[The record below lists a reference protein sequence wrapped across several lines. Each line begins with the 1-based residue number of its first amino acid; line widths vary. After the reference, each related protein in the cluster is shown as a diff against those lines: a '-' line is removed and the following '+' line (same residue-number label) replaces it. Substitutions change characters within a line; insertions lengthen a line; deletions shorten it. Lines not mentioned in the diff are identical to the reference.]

1 MRIFLF
7 IICLSALSG
16 IIFAHDPDDV
26 LGVWMIESQ
35 EAKVEL
41 YKNAQG
47 KLEGRLVWL
56 KDMYDDQ
63 GLPRKDINN
72 DDKNLRNRTILG
84 LTLAFGF
91 EWNAETREWQNG
103 SVYVPGNGNTY
114 CGAIK
119 LKPDGTLFLRGYLC
133 GLRFLGK
140 TSYCTRSTLSGP
152 ELALLTKHSKP

>member
-1 MRIFLF
+1 MRIFILIISITALF
-7 IICLSALSG
+7 GKTFANEREDVMG
-16 IIFAHDPDDV
+16 I
-26 LGVWMIESQ
+26 WMIESQ

-41 YKNAQG
+41 YMNPHGQ
-47 KLEGRLVWL
+47 LEGRLVWL
-56 KDMYDDQ
+56 KDMYDDH
-63 GLPRKDINN
+63 GLPRTDINN

-103 SVYVPGNGNTY
+103 HVYVPGNGNTY

-140 TSYCTRSTLSGP
+140 TSYCTRTALSGP
-152 ELALLTKHSKP
+152 ELALLTKHTKN